1 MFARF
6 RKTILLMT
14 FTVALTVMAHSA
26 IAQSPS
32 PSPTPS
38 PTPTSIPAPIPSPTP
53 TPIPAPAPSPAPINT
68 RNLTVTQLLQQA
80 SSAGQ
85 FTTLEAAIKAAGVGN
100 AIRPGE
106 RVTIFAPTDAAFAAL
121 PPGTVEKL
129 VEPKN
134 RALLARILSYHV
146 VPREL
151 TSKQLRNGNLKTL
164 GGGVAVDVS
173 GGRVIVNDARVV
185 RADLLASNGV
195 IHGIN
200 RVLLPREIR
209 QQLGSLK

>member
-1 MFARF
+1 MFARSRHF
-6 RKTILLMT
+6 VSLMAIAT
-14 FTVALTVMAHSA
+14 GLTVVSQSA
-26 IAQSPS
+26 IAQAPS
-32 PSPTPS
+32 PSPTP
-38 PTPTSIPAPIPSPTP
+38 TTR
-53 TPIPAPAPSPAPINT
+53 PAPSPSPTPINT

-85 FTTLEAAIKAAGVGN
+85 FTTLAAAIKAAGVGT
-100 AIRPGE
+100 AIQPGQ

-129 VEPKN
+129 VAPRN

-146 VPREL
+146 VPGEV

-164 GGGVAVDVS
+164 GGGVAVSVTP
-173 GGRVIVNDARVV
+173 GRVIVNNARVV
-185 RADLLASNGV
+185 QADLLASNGV
-195 IHGIN
+195 IHAIDGI
-200 RVLLPREIR
+200 LLPREIR